1 MINAN
6 IRTKNFLIH
15 LVYFIPVTELVTC
28 YMYKSPLSVSVSNRL
43 NISHMGLYGSVMQV
57 FFGDIAE
64 TKIRGWNESLWTFGQ
79 LNSLFRTEIGGDIDT
94 GKGL

>member
-57 FFGDIAE
+57 FLATSQKQRFVNRMNHYGHSD
-64 TKIRGWNESLWTFGQ
+64 N
-79 LNSLFRTEIGGDIDT
+79 
-94 GKGL
+94 